1 MDGTYKE
8 PKKYQTEKFLPDIV
22 VIRIK
27 AIVSLGDYSLSLL
40 LLLLSTAVV
49 VEPITW

>member
-8 PKKYQTEKFLPDIV
+8 PRKYQTEKFLPDIV

-40 LLLLSTAVV
+40 LLLSTAVV
-49 VEPITW
+49 VEAITW